1 MEYTHV
7 VKGSTQN
14 LIKII
19 SLNPYFI
26 GIYSRSPFSS
36 NQSEENAIVLIL
48 ILLEYTHVVQQRV
61 TKGDPYVSLNPYFI
75 GIYSRSDFRS

>member
-1 MEYTHV
+1 MATR
-7 VKGSTQN
+7 GCMATC
-14 LIKII
+14 
-19 SLNPYFI
+19 LNPCFI
-26 GIYSRSPFSS
+26 GIYSRS
-36 NQSEENAIVLIL
+36 NAYDELIAFINVLIL